1 MVMSLK
7 GRPPRSRRVEI
18 RLTEDE
24 FDEWDALAFK
34 LELPVSN
41 VIRLAMNELLGL
53 NPISTVLRKNARRR
67 REKWQADAAKQK

>member
-1 MVMSLK
+1 
-7 GRPPRSRRVEI
+7 VEI